1 MDYDFLILSPGI
13 GFKKNQIDGYSIDDE
28 SFVPHCWTGNKKILE
43 FKKRLN
49 SLDDCCSLVISAP
62 EYPYRCPPAPY
73 ERASMI
79 ANYLMKKKQKFKI
92 FILDSK
98 NSFTKKEI
106 FFNEWKKKYNDSIE
120 WISKKDGGKVINVNN
135 GVVTTEGGLKFSP
148 DFLHIIPNQQA
159 SEIFHNSGLT
169 SDDWCL
175 INPLNFEIVD
185 PKIFMLLEI
194 Q

>member
-49 SLDDCCSLVISAP
+49 SLDDGSSLVISAP

-79 ANYLMKKKQKFKI
+79 ANYLMKKKTKI
-92 FILDSK
+92 
-98 NSFTKKEI
+98 
-106 FFNEWKKKYNDSIE
+106 
-120 WISKKDGGKVINVNN
+120 
-135 GVVTTEGGLKFSP
+135 
-148 DFLHIIPNQQA
+148 
-159 SEIFHNSGLT
+159 
-169 SDDWCL
+169 
-175 INPLNFEIVD
+175 
-185 PKIFMLLEI
+185 
-194 Q
+194 